1 MSVGDPVDEVEHD
14 EDRGGYPHGPGVDIV
29 HQRLLPRSQSQLDVL
44 KIFMS
49 DKKKIEHRYMQ
60 LSFTQMTNV
69 KNINENYISIYYNF
83 NGNLMSFNE
92 VVRCLQHLNEP
103 IRNTMY
109 NIELSVRFS
118 DRR

>member
-1 MSVGDPVDEVEHD
+1 
-14 EDRGGYPHGPGVDIV
+14 
-29 HQRLLPRSQSQLDVL
+29 
-44 KIFMS
+44 
-49 DKKKIEHRYMQ
+49 
-60 LSFTQMTNV
+60 MTNV

-92 VVRCLQHLNEP
+92 VVRCLQQLNEP

>member
-49 DKKKIEHRYMQ
+49 DKK
-60 LSFTQMTNV
+60 N
-69 KNINENYISIYYNF
+69 
-83 NGNLMSFNE
+83 
-92 VVRCLQHLNEP
+92 
-103 IRNTMY
+103 
-109 NIELSVRFS
+109 
-118 DRR
+118 